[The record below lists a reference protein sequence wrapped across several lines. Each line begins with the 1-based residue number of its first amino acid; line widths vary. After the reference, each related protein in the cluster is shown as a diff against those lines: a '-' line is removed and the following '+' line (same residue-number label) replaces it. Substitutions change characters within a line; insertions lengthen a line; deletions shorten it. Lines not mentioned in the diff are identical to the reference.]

1 MKKYIIWFIIGVII
15 LLSIPL
21 LWKNKTSLDLHK
33 FTEEYFKQC
42 FSLFQLLI
50 AFSFFTLLY
59 QFVESKKTITR
70 LMVLREKIT
79 NLLTLEIGLNE
90 RVLHIEKLYTLV
102 NLYVN
107 LFANSNVDDEDD
119 LLFYMFANEIS
130 INLASARK
138 FVTNN
143 EIYNENMLK
152 VKELFGKFEKAVN
165 NVHDDHAS

>member
-1 MKKYIIWFIIGVII
+1 MKKII
-15 LLSIPL
+15 
-21 LWKNKTSLDLHK
+21 
-33 FTEEYFKQC
+33 
-42 FSLFQLLI
+42 LI

-143 EIYNENMLK
+143 EDTTHVPFVSCHPIK
-152 VKELFGKFEKAVN
+152 H
-165 NVHDDHAS
+165 HDKTNRYK